1 MTDQSPE
8 QQVESAS
15 KAFEQEFERFSHFTG
30 DPSTFSALDLETA
43 SAEERALAELRT
55 RHLGKKSALAATKK
69 LIGRVAPEGRAAF
82 GQLVQSTESRLVQSL
97 DQAEQNLKT
106 HIETARTARESIDVT
121 MPGRRPRSG
130 HRHPITLLRERLED
144 VFVALG
150 YAIEDDREIETD
162 FYNFSALNIP
172 ENHPARGW
180 QDTFYTTDGFAL
192 RSQTSTVQIHAM
204 QRRGVP
210 VRMIA
215 PGRVFRRDTPDPTH
229 NPMFFQVEGLCV
241 DRGITMAHLKGTVG
255 ELLRRMF
262 GPDTVTRFRPSYFPF
277 TEPSAEF
284 DFSCFKCKGSGC
296 RICKN
301 SGWIELGGSG
311 MVHPN
316 VLRAVG
322 VDPQVYFGFV
332 FVLGIDRM
340 CALMYELDDI
350 RLLFEND
357 VRFLEKFESMFISHE
372 WLKELTDTKRSP
384 AELRERLTMVGLA
397 IDAVDEHNGDA
408 VLDVEVPSNRPDC
421 LSHVGIAREVS
432 VIEKGHLRLP
442 ASKPPKAEGRA
453 GDFTSVEIKDPDL
466 CPRY

>member
-8 QQVESAS
+8 QQLEAAR
-15 KAFEQEFERFSHFTG
+15 KAFEQEFERFVVDSSDWT
-30 DPSTFSALDLETA
+30 PTA
-43 SAEERALAELRT
+43 KQRALADLRT
-55 RHLGKKSALAATKK
+55 RHFGKKSELAASKK
-69 LIGRVAPEGRAAF
+69 LIGRVPAEERAAF
-82 GQLVQSTESRLVQSL
+82 GQLVQSLVDRYEGMVDKVEL
-97 DQAEQNLKT
+97 ELKEQ
-106 HIETARTARESIDVT
+106 IDEERTARESIDVT
-121 MPGRRPRSG
+121 QPGTRPRFG

-150 YAIEDDREIETD
+150 YAIEDGREIETD
-162 FYNFSALNIP
+162 FYNFDALNIP
-172 ENHPARGW
+172 QNHPARAW

-255 ELLRRMF
+255 EFLRRMF

-322 VDPQVYFGFV
+322 VDPQEFSGFAFG
-332 FVLGIDRM
+332 LGIDRM

-357 VRFLEKFESMFISHE
+357 VRFLENFE
-372 WLKELTDTKRSP
+372 
-384 AELRERLTMVGLA
+384 
-397 IDAVDEHNGDA
+397 
-408 VLDVEVPSNRPDC
+408 
-421 LSHVGIAREVS
+421 
-432 VIEKGHLRLP
+432 
-442 ASKPPKAEGRA
+442 
-453 GDFTSVEIKDPDL
+453 
-466 CPRY
+466 

>member
-8 QQVESAS
+8 QQLEAAR
-15 KAFEQEFERFSHFTG
+15 KAFEQEFERFVVDSSDWT
-30 DPSTFSALDLETA
+30 PTA
-43 SAEERALAELRT
+43 KQRALADLRT
-55 RHLGKKSALAATKK
+55 RHFGKKSELAASKK
-69 LIGRVAPEGRAAF
+69 LIGRVPAEERAAF
-82 GQLVQSTESRLVQSL
+82 GQLVLSLVDRYEGMVDKVEL
-97 DQAEQNLKT
+97 ELKEQ
-106 HIETARTARESIDVT
+106 IDEERTARESIDVT
-121 MPGRRPRSG
+121 QPGTRPRFG

-150 YAIEDDREIETD
+150 YAIEDGREIETD
-162 FYNFSALNIP
+162 FYNFDALNIP
-172 ENHPARGW
+172 QNHPARAW

-255 ELLRRMF
+255 EFLRRMF

-322 VDPQVYFGFV
+322 VDPQEFSGFAFG
-332 FVLGIDRM
+332 LGIDRM

-357 VRFLEKFESMFISHE
+357 VRFLEKFE
-372 WLKELTDTKRSP
+372 
-384 AELRERLTMVGLA
+384 
-397 IDAVDEHNGDA
+397 
-408 VLDVEVPSNRPDC
+408 
-421 LSHVGIAREVS
+421 
-432 VIEKGHLRLP
+432 
-442 ASKPPKAEGRA
+442 
-453 GDFTSVEIKDPDL
+453 
-466 CPRY
+466 

>member
-1 MTDQSPE
+1 MTESQTNPSPE
-8 QQVESAS
+8 QQVEAIN
-15 KAFEQEFERFSHFTG
+15 KAFEQDFERFAPFTAQ
-30 DPSTFSALDLETA
+30 SLAVTNLDLETA
-43 SAEERALAELRT
+43 IAQKRSIAELRT
-55 RHLGKKSALAATKK
+55 RYLGKKSALANTKK
-69 LIGRVAPEGRAAF
+69 LIGRIAPEQRSGF
-82 GQLVQSTESRLVQSL
+82 GKLVQSTEDKLETML
-97 DQAEQNLKT
+97 DQVELSLESYIANE
-106 HIETARTARESIDVT
+106 RTVRESIDVT
-121 MPGRRPRSG
+121 QPGRRPRLG
-130 HRHPITLLRERLED
+130 HRHPITLMRERLED
-144 VFVALG
+144 IFVALG

-162 FYNFSALNIP
+162 FYNFDALNIP
-172 ENHPARGW
+172 LNHPARAW

-241 DRGITMAHLKGTVG
+241 DRGITMAHLKGTVA
-255 ELLRRMF
+255 EFLRRMF
-262 GPDTVTRFRPSYFPF
+262 GPETVTRFRPSYFPF

-316 VLRAVG
+316 VLRTVG
-322 VDPQVYFGFV
+322 VDPQEFSGFAFG
-332 FVLGIDRM
+332 LGIDRM

-357 VRFLEKFESMFISHE
+357 VRFLEKFE
-372 WLKELTDTKRSP
+372 
-384 AELRERLTMVGLA
+384 
-397 IDAVDEHNGDA
+397 
-408 VLDVEVPSNRPDC
+408 
-421 LSHVGIAREVS
+421 
-432 VIEKGHLRLP
+432 
-442 ASKPPKAEGRA
+442 
-453 GDFTSVEIKDPDL
+453 
-466 CPRY
+466 

>member
-1 MTDQSPE
+1 MTNSQTGPE
-8 QQVESAS
+8 VIT
-15 KAFEQEFERFSHFTG
+15 KAFEQDIERFRFIL
-30 DPSTFSALDLETA
+30 DPPALSKLDLESATA
-43 SAEERALAELRT
+43 QKRALADLRT
-55 RHLGKKSALAATKK
+55 QYLGKKSELAASKK
-69 LIGRVAPEGRAAF
+69 RIGQVAPEERAGF
-82 GQLVQSTESRLVQSL
+82 GQLVQSIEEKLRTTLDRLDHAL
-97 DQAEQNLKT
+97 DE
-106 HIETARTARESIDVT
+106 HIASERTARESIDVT
-121 MPGRRPRSG
+121 LPGRRPRTG

-144 VFVALG
+144 IFVALG

-162 FYNFSALNIP
+162 FYNFDALNIP
-172 ENHPARGW
+172 LNHPARAW

-192 RSQTSTVQIHAM
+192 RSQTSTVQIHAL
-204 QRRGVP
+204 QRRGAP

-241 DRGITMAHLKGTVG
+241 DRGITMAHLKGTVA
-255 ELLRRMF
+255 EFLRRMF

-322 VDPQVYFGFV
+322 VDPEEFSGFAFG
-332 FVLGIDRM
+332 LGIDRM

-357 VRFLEKFESMFISHE
+357 VRFLGMFE
-372 WLKELTDTKRSP
+372 
-384 AELRERLTMVGLA
+384 
-397 IDAVDEHNGDA
+397 
-408 VLDVEVPSNRPDC
+408 
-421 LSHVGIAREVS
+421 
-432 VIEKGHLRLP
+432 
-442 ASKPPKAEGRA
+442 
-453 GDFTSVEIKDPDL
+453 
-466 CPRY
+466 